1 MRAACNKR
9 TTAPV
14 RVNSTTAAGRHS
26 RAPVS
31 EQAAAQAA
39 TQVNRVVVDELST
52 SDSITATQTDVRP
65 SAKSAD
71 IPAVYGGVSR
81 TMTDSSV
88 ETVSDSDG
96 HENDDD
102 VNVENIVIV

>member
-81 TMTDSSV
+81 TMTDSGV
-88 ETVSDSDG
+88 ETVSDG
-96 HENDDD
+96 HDDDD